1 MLRLLVALALLS
13 IAACK
18 DGPPAPAQ
26 AATVKETKTQAAP
39 LQVPRPDPNQE
50 LVMRVRRALEEAGK
64 IDAAAIDVT
73 AADGVVSLFGTAGTK
88 DERTRA
94 GQVAAKVDGVKSVE
108 NKLVI
113 VRGS

>member
-1 MLRLLVALALLS
+1 MLRLLLALALLS
-13 IAACK
+13 VAACK

-26 AATVKETKTQAAP
+26 AATKEAKTHPAPVQA
-39 LQVPRPDPNQE
+39 PRPDPNQE

-64 IDAAAIDVT
+64 IDAAAIDVSAT
-73 AADGVVSLFGTAGTK
+73 DGVVSLFGTAGTK

-94 GQVAAKVDGVKSVE
+94 GQVAAKVEGVKSVD